1 MLACSCI
8 ADKIKLAGW
17 ISVSYNWSFLK
28 QPTGLHGATPKDLL
42 LNEVR
47 SVMRSDDLR
56 YGTVS
61 CKNC

>member
-17 ISVSYNWSFLK
+17 ISVSYNWSFK
-28 QPTGLHGATPKDLL
+28 KNPTDLHRAAPKDLL

-47 SVMRSDDLR
+47 SVMRSDDLW
-56 YGTVS
+56 YGTGS